1 MTLKNRE
8 VKSKFHSRKILIIT
22 DFGDMDEAREWRE
35 KLETEAKQSEKPTN
49 DQDFQ

>member
-1 MTLKNRE
+1 MEEQRSEIQVPLK
-8 VKSKFHSRKILIIT
+8 KIVVIT

-35 KLETEAKQSEKPTN
+35 KFEIEAKQSERRTN